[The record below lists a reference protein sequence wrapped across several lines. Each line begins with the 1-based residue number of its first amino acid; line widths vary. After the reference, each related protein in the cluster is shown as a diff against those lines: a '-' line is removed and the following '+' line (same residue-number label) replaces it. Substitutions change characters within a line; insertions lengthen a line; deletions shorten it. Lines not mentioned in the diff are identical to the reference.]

1 MEQEH
6 ETRRGVTAVALCSDE
21 GASCLIPHIIA
32 ELREPCPCCRPGLTL
47 TGQTR
52 DGRPVTI
59 ALERGYI
66 DIRRCEDWTKKILD
80 VKNLTASWKKKDATR
95 FSPKG

>member
-6 ETRRGVTAVALCSDE
+6 EARRGVTAVALCSEE

-32 ELREPCPCCRPGLTL
+32 ELREPCPCCGSGLTL
-47 TGQTR
+47 IGQTR

-59 ALERGYI
+59 TVKKGVLEVEGI
-66 DIRRCEDWTKKILD
+66 SQEELDELVNRRCLIRSIAQA
-80 VKNLTASWKKKDATR
+80 N
-95 FSPKG
+95 SPP

>member
-32 ELREPCPCCRPGLTL
+32 ELREPCPYCRPGLTL

-59 ALERGYI
+59 AVKKGVLEVEGI
-66 DIRRCEDWTKKILD
+66 SQEELDELVNRRCLIRSTEQA
-80 VKNLTASWKKKDATR
+80 N
-95 FSPKG
+95 SPP

>member
-59 ALERGYI
+59 AVKKGVLE
-66 DIRRCEDWTKKILD
+66 
-80 VKNLTASWKKKDATR
+80 V
-95 FSPKG
+95 

>member
-59 ALERGYI
+59 AVKKGVLEVEGI
-66 DIRRCEDWTKKILD
+66 SQEELDELVNRRCLIRSTDQA
-80 VKNLTASWKKKDATR
+80 N
-95 FSPKG
+95 SPP